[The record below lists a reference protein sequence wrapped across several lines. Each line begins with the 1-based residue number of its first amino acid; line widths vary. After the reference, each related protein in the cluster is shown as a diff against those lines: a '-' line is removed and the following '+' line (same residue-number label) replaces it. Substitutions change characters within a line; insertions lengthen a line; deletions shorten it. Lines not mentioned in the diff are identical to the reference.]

1 MKSPEERKVEGEIQK
16 RKQKRRHSTYTATEA
31 NAHKNITGN
40 APRNGAQDKHH
51 PIKCNEGDK
60 LNVMQQFKHSPER
73 ETAILAPETG
83 N

>member
-1 MKSPEERKVEGEIQK
+1 MKSPEEREVEDEIQK

-60 LNVMQQFKHSPER
+60 LNVM
-73 ETAILAPETG
+73 
-83 N
+83 